1 MTFLKPLPE
10 PGRRVKVQ
18 LRHGESG
25 VWHFGTTLSTG
36 VRLDA
41 PPAGMSDF
49 ADASDIQDWR
59 FPGHSGYLRSRV
71 LPRRRSGT

>member
-1 MTFLKPLPE
+1 MLRRE
-10 PGRRVKVQ
+10 PG
-18 LRHGESG
+18 G
-25 VWHFGTTLSTG
+25 VWRFGTTEGAG

-41 PPAGMSDF
+41 PPGHMAELVDAG
-49 ADASDIQDWR
+49 DIVDWR